1 MVVLGIVVIA
11 NLTPKKKRPPV
22 SARPAEPAKIP
33 VVNRAEE
40 KVFSAPVEVSTS
52 PKEYEE
58 QIKKTQ
64 MEWGLDPFFHA
75 VSKSEEGGS
84 HFVLKGVSIGKQR
97 KNYAFI
103 NNEIVKIGDS
113 IYGYKV
119 IEVHNN
125 KVRLQKGE
133 ESFYLI
139 LPEK

>member
-22 SARPAEPAKIP
+22 SARPAEVAKIP

-40 KVFSAPVEVSTS
+40 KVSSSPVEVSTS

-58 QIKKTQ
+58 QMKKTQ

-75 VSKSEEGGS
+75 VSKAEEGGS